1 MVDFPLGVR
10 RIHAG
15 APGSQAAR
23 GADVAALHLGQLAA
37 SCATPRRRWT
47 SRDECARPVT
57 RLTEVL
63 KLPALPRK
71 SCRGVYTS
79 LAEFVA
85 ADVFNVT
92 EATRWTRDRMVE
104 NGLRVNWHDGRHRRP
119 YAAYGGCPLYRRPA
133 PHADEIAA
141 AFVSNV
147 LSRAV
152 AADIDLTEEEIQTVH
167 TWFGAP

>member
-1 MVDFPLGVR
+1 MSQHSIWDSSRHP
-10 RIHAG
+10 
-15 APGSQAAR
+15 APPPAADGQAATN
-23 GADVAALHLGQLAA
+23 A
-37 SCATPRRRWT
+37 P
-47 SRDECARPVT
+47 EPVT

-63 KLPALPRK
+63 TLPALPRE

-85 ADVFNVT
+85 ADEFNLT

-104 NGLRVNWHDGRHRRP
+104 NGLRVNRHGGRHRRP
-119 YAAYGGCPLYRRPA
+119 WCGLRQVPA
-133 PHADEIAA
+133 LSHADEIAA

-152 AADIDLTEEEIQTVH
+152 AADIDLSEEEIQTVH